1 MGKEFKNNLQL
12 DPPEHREEVSRR
24 SFLAGTGGA
33 ALAVAASGLLDSR
46 AFAQA
51 SSTPPAPQSTDESP
65 IPASK
70 EKTVE
75 KGVWVVKESGA
86 LRSLTIAEGASLA
99 APAGKSLTMT
109 VEGVGTPIKPGTY
122 KGDIF
127 LTVAEKLTML
137 PVGLMA
143 NGKPKEYRAAVFV
156 KDGKYVQEKSVPAI
170 ARNGKVSDSAAV
182 GVSIMSCEDSFNGI
196 IVTGDSEYTVEGAK
210 IYFEGMSHND
220 FAGEGPGI
228 YCGGNAKVT
237 VNNSSLRFSGVTRAA
252 VMVCGNGVATFNNCR
267 ISNDSP
273 ATDYMSPTWTCGFKG
288 SNRVTLHC
296 DNATS
301 YYNNCHLSGNGWG
314 VLGHDGGSVV
324 RMYVN
329 DSTIELSGPRSRG
342 YGAYS
347 IGDDSLVSFDH
358 CIVNVQGYPMALSG
372 VYSKACGEIKG
383 GTVINSTLYG
393 AMMFNVLRS
402 ELKISKSTLNT
413 ASSTLVVKGTTSASI
428 SIDDAAIKPGNGVIL
443 QLMDSDLPDEMN
455 YSEFIVPVGLA
466 DTTIPGRDLTVAAP
480 KADILMTVA
489 NTEVAGDFYNS
500 TTNLKANCNKKAK
513 KIVQG
518 RIPGFPKE
526 VLDAM
531 GALPAPPAGSG
542 NKSVSYDDLQV
553 PKNLELKFVNTTVK
567 GVISAATAAYKE
579 GVTTIDP
586 TNCLELSAVTQ
597 TAHEAVNNGVIV
609 FFDNDSAWVVTG
621 TSYLTSLTID
631 DGATVIAPNG
641 KTLTMTVDGAKTKIA
656 PGTYKGK
663 IVLTVV

>member
-1 MGKEFKNNLQL
+1 MEKEFKKGLKV
-12 DPPEHREEVSRR
+12 DAVERREGLSRR
-24 SFLAGTGGA
+24 TFLAGTGGA
-33 ALAVAASGLLDSR
+33 ALTAAAAGLVESR
-46 AFAQA
+46 TFAQ
-51 SSTPPAPQSTDESP
+51 SNSTPPAPQITDDSP
-65 IPASK
+65 IPADK
-70 EKTVE
+70 EKSVE

-109 VEGVGTPIKPGTY
+109 VEGVGTAIKPGTY

-127 LTVAEKLTML
+127 LTVADKLTML

-143 NGKPKEYRAAVFV
+143 SGKPKEYRAAIFI
-156 KDGKYVQEKSVPAI
+156 KDGKHVPEKSVQAI

-196 IVTGDSEYTVEGAK
+196 IVTGNSEYTVEGAK
-210 IYFEGMSHND
+210 IHFEGMSHND
-220 FAGEGPGI
+220 FAGEGPAI
-228 YCGGNAKVT
+228 YCGGDSKVS
-237 VNNSSLRFSGVTRAA
+237 VNNSTLKFSGVTRAA

-324 RMYVN
+324 RMYVK

-358 CIVNVQGYPMALSG
+358 CTVSVQGYPMALSG
-372 VYSKACGEIKG
+372 VYSKASGEIKG

-402 ELKISKSTLNT
+402 ELKISKSTLT
-413 ASSTLVVKGTTSASI
+413 TDSSMLVVKGATSASI
-428 SIDDAAIKPGNGVIL
+428 SIDEAVMKPGNGVIL

-455 YSEFIVPVGLA
+455 YQEFIVPVGLV
-466 DTTIPGRDLTVAAP
+466 DTAIPGRDLTMADP
-480 KADILMTVA
+480 KSDILMTVA

-531 GALPAPPAGSG
+531 GALPAFPAGNG
-542 NKSVSYDDLQV
+542 KSASYDDLQV

-609 FFDNDSAWVVTG
+609 SFDTDSAWVVTG

-631 DGATVIAPNG
+631 DGATVVAPNG
-641 KTLTMTVDGAKTKIA
+641 KTVTMTVNGVKIKVA
-656 PGTYKGK
+656 PGAYKGK
-663 IVLTVV
+663 IVMTVT

>member
-1 MGKEFKNNLQL
+1 MEVKKSMQS
-12 DPPEHREEVSRR
+12 EHREELSRR

-33 ALAVAASGLLDSR
+33 ALTVAAGGVLGGR

-51 SSTPPAPQSTDESP
+51 AGSQPAPQVTDESP
-65 IPASK
+65 IPTNK

-75 KGVWVVKESGA
+75 KGVWVVRESGG

-99 APAGKSLTMT
+99 APEGKSLTMT

-122 KGDIF
+122 KGNIF
-127 LTVAEKLTML
+127 LTVADKLTML

-143 NGKPKEYRAAVFV
+143 TGKPKEYRAAIFV
-156 KDGKYVQEKSVPAI
+156 KDGKYMQEKSVPAI
-170 ARNGKVSDSAAV
+170 VQNGKVSDSAAV
-182 GVSIMSCEDSFNGI
+182 GVSIMSSEESFNGI
-196 IVTGDSEYTVEGAK
+196 IVTGKSDYTVEGAK
-210 IYFEGMSHND
+210 IGFEGMSHND

-228 YCGGNAKVT
+228 YCGGDSKIT
-237 VNNSSLRFSGVTRAA
+237 VNNSTIKFSGVTRAA

-301 YYNNCHLSGNGWG
+301 YYNNCYLAGNGWG

-324 RMYVN
+324 RMYVK
-329 DSTIELSGPRSRG
+329 DSTIELTGPRSRG

-358 CIVNVQGYPMALSG
+358 CTVNVQGYPMALSG
-372 VYSKACGEIKG
+372 EYSKASGEIKG
-383 GTVINSTLYG
+383 GTVVNSTLYG

-413 ASSTLVVKGTTSASI
+413 ASSMFVVKGTTSALI
-428 SIDDAAIKPGNGVIL
+428 TVDDAVMNPGNGVIL

-455 YSEFIVPVGLA
+455 YQEFIVPVGLV
-466 DTTIPGRDLTVAAP
+466 DTAIPGRDLTVVDP

-489 NTEVAGDFYNS
+489 NTEVTGNFYNS

-513 KIVQG
+513 KIVAG

-531 GALPAPPAGSG
+531 GAMPAPPAGTG
-542 NKSVSYDDLQV
+542 GKSVSYDDLQV
-553 PKNLELKFVNTTVK
+553 PKNLELNFVNTTVK

-586 TNCLELSAVTQ
+586 SNCLELSAVTQ

-609 FFDNDSAWVVTG
+609 SFDGDSAWVVTG
-621 TSYLTSLTID
+621 TSHLTSLTIG
-631 DGATVIAPNG
+631 DGAAVVAPNG
-641 KTLTMTVDGAKTKIA
+641 KMLAMTVNGVKTKVA

-663 IVLTVV
+663 IVMTVA

>member
-1 MGKEFKNNLQL
+1 MEKETNKNLQS
-12 DPPEHREEVSRR
+12 DVPGHREELSRR

-33 ALAVAASGLLDSR
+33 ALTVAAGGVLGGR

-51 SSTPPAPQSTDESP
+51 ASSPPAPQVTDESP
-65 IPASK
+65 IPANK
-70 EKTVE
+70 EKIVE
-75 KGVWVVKESGA
+75 KGVWIVKESGA
-86 LRSLTIAEGASLA
+86 LRSLTVADGASLA
-99 APAGKSLTMT
+99 APAGRSLTMT
-109 VEGVGTPIKPGTY
+109 VEGVGTAIKPGTY

-127 LTVAEKLTML
+127 LTVADKLTML

-143 NGKPKEYRAAVFV
+143 TGKPKEYRAAIFV
-156 KDGKYVQEKSVPAI
+156 NDGKYIPEKSVQAI

-196 IVTGDSEYTVEGAK
+196 IVTGNSEYTVEGAK

-220 FAGEGPGI
+220 FAGEGPAI
-228 YCGGNAKVT
+228 YCGGDSKVT
-237 VNNSSLRFSGVTRAA
+237 VNNSTLEFSGVTRAA

-273 ATDYMSPTWTCGFKG
+273 VTDYMSPTWTCGFKG

-301 YYNNCHLSGNGWG
+301 FYNNCHISGNGWG

-324 RMYVN
+324 RMYVK
-329 DSTIELSGPRSRG
+329 DSTIDLSGPRSRG

-358 CIVNVQGYPMALSG
+358 CTVNVQGYPLALSG
-372 VYSKACGEIKG
+372 VYSKADGEIKD

-402 ELKISKSTLNT
+402 ELKIRKSTMNT
-413 ASSTLVVKGTTSASI
+413 ASSLLVVKGATSASI
-428 SIDDAAIKPGNGVIL
+428 SIDEAVLKPGNGVIL

-455 YSEFIVPVGLA
+455 YQEFIVPVGLV
-466 DTTIPGRDLTVAAP
+466 DTAIPGRDLTAADP

-489 NTEVAGDFYNS
+489 NTEVTGDFYNS

-531 GALPAPPAGSG
+531 GALPAPPAGNG
-542 NKSVSYDDLQV
+542 KSVSYDDLQV

-609 FFDNDSAWVVTG
+609 SFDKDSAWVVTG
-621 TSYLTSLTID
+621 TSHLTSLTIG
-631 DGATVIAPNG
+631 DGATVVAPNG
-641 KTLTMTVDGAKTKIA
+641 KTLMMTVNGAKTKITA
-656 PGTYKGK
+656 GGYKGK
-663 IVLTVV
+663 IVMTVT